1 MRIDTKFQSDDFIY
15 EVTAYD
21 LKQVSASSSGE
32 KMATS
37 GVRAEQRT
45 VIQFCFESRMI
56 PLETLK

>member
-1 MRIDTKFQSDDFIY
+1 MRFVTKFVSDDVIY

-21 LKQVSASSSGE
+21 LNKSSSGE
-32 KMATS
+32 TMATS

-56 PLETLK
+56 PLETSK